1 MQLKVRQAYEYNIYT
16 DIIMYTQVH
25 TDSSLMYKCSS
36 KNINKKFVV
45 QHLKLKKQLR
55 VYFQLN
61 VITGQ

>member
-1 MQLKVRQAYEYNIYT
+1 
-16 DIIMYTQVH
+16 MYTQVH

-61 VITGQ
+61 VITGQWLFWGKRY